1 MLCAVDIITWN
12 LHEDA
17 RRVSVTRLVLCLQA
31 VIYKPDSVNVNQ
43 VCSNVKRSNPQIC
56 APFLLQLNLNLGQSL
71 HSIVTG
77 VWLA

>member
-17 RRVSVTRLVLCLQA
+17 RRVSVTQLVLCLQA

-43 VCSNVKRSNPQIC
+43 VCLNVKVKSSGPLVGYT
-56 APFLLQLNLNLGQSL
+56 AGGYP
-71 HSIVTG
+71 
-77 VWLA
+77 

>member
-31 VIYKPDSVNVNQ
+31 VIYKPDNVNVNQ
-43 VCSNVKRSNPQIC
+43 VCLNVKVKLSGPLVGYT
-56 APFLLQLNLNLGQSL
+56 AGGYYP
-71 HSIVTG
+71 
-77 VWLA
+77 